1 MERKSSS
8 KVFGFGFST
17 QHPNQNTYNPKITM
31 QSTFTIILDAI
42 KGKER
47 DYTTGNLNQALII
60 LAIPMVIEMFMESLF
75 ALVDIFFVS
84 RVGVD
89 AVTTIGLTE
98 AVLTL
103 IYSVAIGCSSGAT
116 ALVARRIGEKNP
128 EAASFTAFQGL
139 MVGVGFGI
147 VTGIIGIFMA
157 EDILRLMGASP
168 EVIATG
174 VNFVRIMLGS
184 NVVILLLFLLNGVFR
199 GAGDPAIA
207 MRTLLIANGLN
218 IILDPIFIFGL
229 GPIPAFGVTG
239 AAIATTIGRSIGVT
253 YQLYNLFWG
262 KGAIQIGRKLI
273 KIDWGIIRKLIE
285 VSISGA
291 FQFMIASASW
301 IFLMRIISRF
311 GSQSVAG
318 YTIAIRV
325 IIFALMPS
333 WGLANAAATLVG
345 QNLGAKQPDRAEQS
359 AWRAGYFNTLFLLAV
374 SALCIAF
381 APLIMTFFTDKPQVI
396 KIGIMTLRVLSLGNV
411 MYAYGMVISQAFNG
425 AGDTRTPMIVNFICF
440 WLIEIPLGYF
450 LAIALDWQVLGIC
463 IAVPA
468 SESLLALILI
478 VIFKRG
484 KWKQI
489 AV

>member
-1 MERKSSS
+1 
-8 KVFGFGFST
+8 
-17 QHPNQNTYNPKITM
+17 M
-31 QSTFTIILDAI
+31 QSTLTVILDAI

-47 DYTTGNLNQALII
+47 DYTTGGLNQALII

-75 ALVDIFFVS
+75 ALVDIFFVAKI
-84 RVGVD
+84 GVE

-128 EAASFTAFQGL
+128 EAASFTAFQAL
-139 MVGVGFGI
+139 MVGVSFGAI
-147 VTGIIGIFMA
+147 TGIIGIFMA
-157 EDILRLMGASP
+157 EDILRLMGATP

-174 VNFVRIMLGS
+174 TNFVRIMLGS
-184 NVVILLLFLLNGVFR
+184 NVVIMLLFLLNGVFR

-207 MRTLLIANGLN
+207 MRTLLLANGLN

-229 GPIPAFGVTG
+229 GPIPAMGVTG
-239 AAIATTIGRSIGVT
+239 AAVATTIGRSIGVM
-253 YQLYNLFWG
+253 YQLYNMFWG
-262 KGAIQIGRKLI
+262 KGAIQIGPKLM

-285 VSISGA
+285 VSVSGA
-291 FQFMIASASW
+291 FQFIIASASW

-311 GSQSVAG
+311 GSESVAG

-325 IIFALMPS
+325 IIFALLPS

-345 QNLGAKQPDRAEQS
+345 QNLGANQPDRAEQS
-359 AWRAGYFNTLFLLAV
+359 AWRAGYFNTIFLLVV
-374 SALCIAF
+374 SVLCITF
-381 APLIMTFFTDKPQVI
+381 APLIMSFFTDIPLVT
-396 KIGIMTLRVLSLGNV
+396 KIGVMTLRIFSIGNV

-450 LAIALDWQVLGIC
+450 LAVTMGLEVMGIC
-463 IAVPA
+463 IAVPF
-468 SESLLALILI
+468 SESLLAVILI
-478 VIFKRG
+478 VIFKKG
-484 KWKQI
+484 KWKK
-489 AV
+489 VNV

>member
-1 MERKSSS
+1 
-8 KVFGFGFST
+8 
-17 QHPNQNTYNPKITM
+17 M
-31 QSTFTIILDAI
+31 QETLSVIIDAI

-47 DYTTGNLNQALII
+47 DYTTGNLHQALVF

-75 ALVDIFFVS
+75 ALVDVFFVS
-84 RVGVD
+84 RIGVD
-89 AVTTIGLTE
+89 AVTTVGLTE

-116 ALVARRIGEKNP
+116 ALVARRVGEKDP
-128 EAASFTAFQGL
+128 EAASHTAFQAL
-139 MVGVGFGI
+139 MVGVTLGA
-147 VTGIIGIFMA
+147 VIGIFGFIFA
-157 EDILRLMGASP
+157 ADILRLMGASAS
-168 EVIATG
+168 VLQTG
-174 VNFVRIMLGS
+174 TNFVRIMLGG
-184 NVVILLLFLLNGVFR
+184 NVVIMLLFLLNGVFR
-199 GAGDPAIA
+199 GAGDPTIA

-229 GPIPAFGVTG
+229 GPIPAMGVTG
-239 AAIATTIGRSIGVT
+239 AAIATLTGRSIGVL

-262 KGAIQIGRKLI
+262 KGAIQIKP
-273 KIDWGIIRKLIE
+273 KMMFIDWPIIRRLLE
-285 VSISGA
+285 VSVSGA
-291 FQFMIASASW
+291 IQFIIASASW

-311 GSQSVAG
+311 GSESVAG

-325 IIFALMPS
+325 IIFALLPS

-345 QNLGAKQPDRAEQS
+345 QNLGAQEPERAEQS
-359 AWRAGYFNTLFLLAV
+359 AWRAGYFNTLFLLGV
-374 SALCIAF
+374 SAICIAF
-381 APLIMTFFTDKPQVI
+381 APMIMDFFTDLPQVK
-396 KIGIMTLRVLSLGNV
+396 KIGVLTLRVLSIGNV
-411 MYAYGMVISQAFNG
+411 MYAYGMVIGQAFNG

-450 LAIALDWQVLGIC
+450 LAVTLDWQILGIC

-478 VIFKRG
+478 VIFRKG
-484 KWKQI
+484 KWKEV

>member
-1 MERKSSS
+1 
-8 KVFGFGFST
+8 
-17 QHPNQNTYNPKITM
+17 M
-31 QSTFTIILDAI
+31 QETLSVIIDAI

-47 DYTTGNLNQALII
+47 DYTTGNLNQALVF

-75 ALVDIFFVS
+75 ALVDVFFVS
-84 RVGVD
+84 RIGVD
-89 AVTTIGLTE
+89 AVTTVGLTE

-116 ALVARRIGEKNP
+116 ALVARRVGEKDP
-128 EAASFTAFQGL
+128 EAASHTAFQAL
-139 MVGVGFGI
+139 MVGVTLGA
-147 VTGIIGIFMA
+147 VIGIFGFIFA
-157 EDILRLMGASP
+157 ADILRLMGASAS
-168 EVIATG
+168 VLQTG
-174 VNFVRIMLGS
+174 TNFVRIMLGG
-184 NVVILLLFLLNGVFR
+184 NVVIMLLFLLNGVFR
-199 GAGDPAIA
+199 GAGDPTIA

-229 GPIPAFGVTG
+229 GPIPAMGVTG
-239 AAIATTIGRSIGVT
+239 AAIATLTGRSIGVL

-262 KGAIQIGRKLI
+262 KGAIQIKP
-273 KIDWGIIRKLIE
+273 KMMFIDWPIIRRLLE
-285 VSISGA
+285 VSVSGA
-291 FQFMIASASW
+291 IQFIIASASW

-311 GSQSVAG
+311 GSESVAG

-325 IIFALMPS
+325 IIFALLPS

-345 QNLGAKQPDRAEQS
+345 QNLGAQEPERAEQS
-359 AWRAGYFNTLFLLAV
+359 AWRAGYFNTLFLLGV
-374 SALCIAF
+374 SAICIAF
-381 APLIMTFFTDKPQVI
+381 APMIMDFFTDLPQVK
-396 KIGIMTLRVLSLGNV
+396 KIGVLTLRVLSIGNV
-411 MYAYGMVISQAFNG
+411 MYAYGMVIGQAFNG

-450 LAIALDWQVLGIC
+450 LAVTLDWQILGIC

-478 VIFKRG
+478 VIFRKG
-484 KWKQI
+484 KWKEV